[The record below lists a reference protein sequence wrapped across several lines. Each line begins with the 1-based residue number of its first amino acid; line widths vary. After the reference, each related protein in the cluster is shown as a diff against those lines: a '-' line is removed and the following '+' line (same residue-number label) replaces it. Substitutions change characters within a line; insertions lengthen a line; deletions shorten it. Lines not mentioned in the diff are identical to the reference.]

1 MIALIICLVVLVN
14 SLIIMAVNIN
24 ANNKQKKA
32 AYVKILEDLEANPNV
47 EELKAKYLKK
57 ILDMDK

>member
-1 MIALIICLVVLVN
+1 MIALIICLVLLVN

-32 AYVKILEDLEANPNV
+32 AYIKILEDLEANPNV